1 MFQRL
6 RHRDVDL
13 GDVVRDGSLGLRRE
27 RAWVRSGA
35 VLALIAGDEDDREP
49 EDEREREDREENE
62 ATGHAARG
70 RPLGV
75 VAGGQDD
82 PAPVATNEVDR

>member
-1 MFQRL
+1 MSCGMARL
-6 RHRDVDL
+6 
-13 GDVVRDGSLGLRRE
+13 
-27 RAWVRSGA
+27 ASGESVPGFA
-35 VLALIAGDEDDREP
+35 AAPSSALIAADEDDREP